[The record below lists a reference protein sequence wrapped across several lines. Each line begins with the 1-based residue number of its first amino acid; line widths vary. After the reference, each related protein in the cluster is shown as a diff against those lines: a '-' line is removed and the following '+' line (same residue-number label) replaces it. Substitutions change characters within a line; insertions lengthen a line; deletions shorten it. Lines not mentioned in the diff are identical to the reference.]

1 MVIFPITSSGRVEK
15 SQKKKKKFFLKDVFP
30 CGFPI
35 SGDKKREK
43 SKWFFFSVR
52 GEGKCEIDYK
62 KKENFFFP
70 LGSFLTNFGG

>member
-35 SGDKKREK
+35 SGDKKGEK
-43 SKWFFFSVR
+43 SKWF
-52 GEGKCEIDYK
+52 C
-62 KKENFFFP
+62 FFP
-70 LGSFLTNFGG
+70 LGERENVK